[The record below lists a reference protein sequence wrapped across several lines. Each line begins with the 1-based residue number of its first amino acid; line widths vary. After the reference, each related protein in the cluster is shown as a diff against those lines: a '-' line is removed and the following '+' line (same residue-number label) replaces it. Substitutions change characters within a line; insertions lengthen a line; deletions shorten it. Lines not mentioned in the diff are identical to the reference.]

1 MDLFVEH
8 RQAKVCV
15 AVVIIEV
22 RDYDNLLPL
31 RPQINLLDATEA
43 PHECLQRP
51 LCEAN
56 AELSTRFGVAGRM
69 VGSLLSNVMSKAFS
83 GDHNP
88 KFHLGLQASSAGRNG
103 HECAKKFP
111 KCSRGHKYSKEANDS
126 RQEGLNSGLQD
137 TRPMDNL
144 VL

>member
-1 MDLFVEH
+1 MAFLT
-8 RQAKVCV
+8 
-15 AVVIIEV
+15 IEF
-22 RDYDNLLPL
+22 RDYDNFLPL
-31 RPQINLLDATEA
+31 RRQIDLLDATEA

-56 AELSTRFGVAGRM
+56 AELSTRYGVAGRM

-103 HECAKKFP
+103 HECSTKFP
-111 KCSRGHKYSKEANDS
+111 KCSRGHKYSKEANES
-126 RQEGLNSGLQD
+126 RQEGLNSGLHSQQE
-137 TRPMDNL
+137 TKPMDNL
-144 VL
+144 VS